1 MIAPMPRERQH
12 VLAQPAAAPL
22 ATALG
27 RAAQAPPTGAAGALQ
42 ALQRMAG
49 NRATVTM
56 LQRITAPNVW
66 ADQIEPRLL
75 ARAAA
80 DFVRDADNVEV
91 MVAKQG
97 AAYMSKPAGG
107 VSAPIPNVNAFLA
120 AHTWRG
126 TVSALSKDKDPDPV
140 SFSED
145 QRLHSNADLTKPT
158 VPLDVQDIP
167 GDKHNLLHYTTTP
180 YKTAGKKNEPSQN
193 REQGH
198 HLTVENA
205 HLLFLMTLKQEKTL
219 AYLDKT
225 TLDKPKV
232 NEYINSQ
239 GAAGIDNL
247 NFFPE
252 DQRSQPLANRT
263 IPTGKLQTLPE
274 PDTEP
279 LDKLLSLDDYMRF
292 VAKVAQG
299 IVNVSPV
306 YAVKMLHSL
315 QVMQQLTHLDP
326 TQLFL
331 KVGKGDQRQVLRTL
345 VTISIKRMA
354 PTLDLPAN
362 TLATFKRYIEPKPF
376 LPAAEPVGDDTEWVI
391 EAGLGKEGVRY
402 NDLEPVYVQKHY
414 KGVIEALKAYLLL

>member
-1 MIAPMPRERQH
+1 VDFAFSRDNKRSPCSS
-12 VLAQPAAAPL
+12 
-22 ATALG
+22 
-27 RAAQAPPTGAAGALQ
+27 PT
-42 ALQRMAG
+42 
-49 NRATVTM
+49 T
-56 LQRITAPNVW
+56 W
-66 ADQIEPRLL
+66 
-75 ARAAA
+75 
-80 DFVRDADNVEV
+80 DADNVEV

-107 VSAPIPNVNAFLA
+107 VSAPILNVNAFLA

-126 TVSALSKDKDPDPV
+126 TVSALSKDKNPDPV

-167 GDKHNLLHYTTTP
+167 GDRHNLLHYTTTP

-205 HLLFLMTLKQEKTL
+205 HLLFLMTLKEEKTL

-232 NEYINSQ
+232 NGYINGQ

-279 LDKLLSLDDYMRF
+279 LDKLLSLDDYAARNLNPDRP
-292 VAKVAQG
+292 G
-299 IVNVSPV
+299 PGGG
-306 YAVKMLHSL
+306 
-315 QVMQQLTHLDP
+315 T
-326 TQLFL
+326 
-331 KVGKGDQRQVLRTL
+331 
-345 VTISIKRMA
+345 
-354 PTLDLPAN
+354 
-362 TLATFKRYIEPKPF
+362 EPPGCV
-376 LPAAEPVGDDTEWVI
+376 PVGDDGSKTKDP
-391 EAGLGKEGVRY
+391 AGVL
-402 NDLEPVYVQKHY
+402 
-414 KGVIEALKAYLLL
+414 AA